1 MGLRRIAGFALG
13 MALLAA
19 VLAVQDLVAI
29 GDMMHE
35 AGVGILLVAL
45 WHFMPLAADTVAWLV
60 LLPSDM
66 RPAPALALRLRW
78 IGQSINS
85 LLPAAQVGGDLWR
98 IHALRREGFATG
110 EAAAGIAADLTVA
123 VASQVPFALAGV
135 AMAVLLGVADVRAG
149 AEPILAV
156 TVAALIVTGLL
167 WRFRAR
173 VFPLVGRVLEGWRLP
188 AGMAGAGIA
197 YRGIMARPGPVT
209 GSLLWRGA
217 GWLLGVGEVWL
228 SFRLIGQPVDLATAF
243 VIESLIQTV
252 RSAGFFIPA
261 AIGIQEGGILAI
273 AALFGIEP
281 ETALAVAAI
290 RRVREVLVFGPG
302 LVALSL
308 RETARLGRSGMRSQV
323 DPSRSGTG
331 RSGGP
336 S

>member
-1 MGLRRIAGFALG
+1 MGMRRVAGFALG
-13 MALLAA
+13 VGLLAA
-19 VLAVQDLVAI
+19 VLAFQDLAAI
-29 GDMMHE
+29 GGMMYQ
-35 AGVGILLVAL
+35 AGAGILLVAL
-45 WHFMPLAADTVAWLV
+45 WHFLPLAADTVAWLV
-60 LLPSDM
+60 LLPRDR
-66 RPAPALALRLRW
+66 RPALVLALRLRW

-123 VASQVPFALAGV
+123 VASQIPFALAGA

-149 AEPILAV
+149 VESIVVVA
-156 TVAALIVTGLL
+156 VAALIVAGLL
-167 WRFRAR
+167 WSFRAR
-173 VFPLVGRVLEGWRLP
+173 IFPVAGRVLEGWQLP
-188 AGMAGAGIA
+188 AGVAGAAVA

-209 GSLLWRGA
+209 RSLLWRSA

-273 AALFGIEP
+273 AGLFGIGP
-281 ETALAVAAI
+281 ESALAVAAI
-290 RRVREVLVFGPG
+290 RRAREVLVFGPG

-308 RETARLGRSGMRSQV
+308 RETARLERNGQRAQS

-331 RSGGP
+331 LSGGP